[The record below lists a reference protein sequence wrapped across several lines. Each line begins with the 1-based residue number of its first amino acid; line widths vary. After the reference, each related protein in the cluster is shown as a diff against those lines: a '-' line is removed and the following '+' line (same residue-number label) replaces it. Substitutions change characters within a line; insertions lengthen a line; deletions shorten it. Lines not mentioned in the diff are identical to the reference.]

1 MTVSK
6 LKESEL
12 NDCAQVSKEVIKTCM
27 KKKQVPRLEIKIL
40 KKAWKNSTGGIK
52 DMYQKIL
59 YNFLKSCF

>member
-40 KKAWKNSTGGIK
+40 KKAWKNSTG
-52 DMYQKIL
+52 
-59 YNFLKSCF
+59 